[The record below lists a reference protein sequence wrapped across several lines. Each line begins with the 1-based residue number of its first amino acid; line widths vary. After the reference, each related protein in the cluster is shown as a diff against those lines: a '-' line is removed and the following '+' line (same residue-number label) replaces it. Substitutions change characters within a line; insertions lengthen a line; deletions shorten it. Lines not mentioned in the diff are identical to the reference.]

1 MTMTNVENTN
11 LDIFMIGVESS
22 DQQQSRMPPAVTDQ
36 KEALPSKN
44 LEWTE
49 QHSVHR
55 QQWGQQNSVQRRQ
68 NVCNDNA

>member
-1 MTMTNVENTN
+1 MPKADFLYTRHRQTVVMTMTNVENTN

-55 QQWGQQNSVQRRQ
+55 QQ
-68 NVCNDNA
+68 